1 MQCPHCLQNFH
12 ERYSHNLIGQDKN
25 GSWLVRHTECPACNQ
40 LVMFLM
46 NTYQDGRAGGISRTR
61 SDSLF
66 YPKGSSRPPVPVEVE
81 VANKVLA
88 DDYKEACIVLTD
100 SLKASAAL
108 SRRCLQILLRTV
120 AKVKHGNLS
129 DEIQQVIDSN
139 SLPSYLQENI
149 DAVRNIGN
157 FAAHPIKSKSSGEI
171 VDVEPGEAEWNLDVL
186 ESLFDFYYVQP
197 AVLKKKRDALNQKLR
212 DAAKPEMK

>member
-12 ERYSHNLIGQDKN
+12 EHYQQKFIEQDKKGN
-25 GSWLVRHTECPACNQ
+25 WTVSHTTCPACNQ
-40 LVMFLM
+40 VVIFLM
-46 NTYQDGRAGGISRTR
+46 CAHAGSNRLL
-61 SDSLF
+61 SNSLL
-66 YPKGSSRPPVPVEVE
+66 YPKGSSRPAVPVEVE
-81 VANKVLA
+81 AANKGLA
-88 DDYKEACIVLTD
+88 DDYKEACIVLPD

-108 SRRCLQILLRTV
+108 SRRCLQILLRTA
-120 AKVKHGNLS
+120 AKVKHGNLG
-129 DEIQQVIDSN
+129 DEIQAVIDSH

-149 DAVRNIGN
+149 DAVRHIGN

-197 AVLKKKRDALNQKLR
+197 AVLQKKRDALNQKLK
-212 DAAKPEMK
+212 DAGKPEMK